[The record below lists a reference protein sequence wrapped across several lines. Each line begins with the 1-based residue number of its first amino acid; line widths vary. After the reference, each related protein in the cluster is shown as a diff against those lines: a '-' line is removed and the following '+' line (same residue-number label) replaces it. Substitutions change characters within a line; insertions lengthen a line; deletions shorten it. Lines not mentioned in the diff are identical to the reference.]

1 MKVLGATLAAFLAS
15 SCDGFVTP
23 NNNIQL
29 TPSTFGIR
37 QLQICEG
44 PTSSCLNADKKPF
57 FASEDITTPE
67 PAVIAEEKL
76 DKLTADEEVDL
87 LVEEEMKKTQRMSN
101 LRNSNGVDYAPWMNI
116 SEDDENKI
124 RQIMAEKTAARR
136 ARQQQEMDVRGNL
149 LRDSQAQEL
158 SGTGL
163 NYKVI
168 DGQIELEWATKTE
181 KDTKGFIV
189 KRRKAK
195 TDDFDT
201 IASFEDWGPLASKGE
216 DGGIYR
222 YLDTDVTPGGWV
234 YRITESDNDGNESD
248 ICQCLVELQTD
259 EEQRGAVIAAAGIA
273 VVAVLAT
280 VAGLALDPLQ

>member
-1 MKVLGATLAAFLAS
+1 MKVFGATLAAFLVS

-23 NNNIQL
+23 NKIL

-37 QLQICEG
+37 QQNTCEG
-44 PTSSCLNADKKPF
+44 PISLCLNAEKKPF
-57 FASEDITTPE
+57 FASEETTTSTE
-67 PAVIAEEKL
+67 QTDEQLDQLSAEE
-76 DKLTADEEVDL
+76 EVEL
-87 LVEEEMKKTQRMSN
+87 LVKEEMRKTKRMSN
-101 LRNSNGVDYAPWMNI
+101 LRNANGVDYAPWMNI
-116 SEDDENKI
+116 SEEDENKI

-136 ARQQQEMDVRGNL
+136 ARQQQELNVRGNL

-168 DGQIELEWATKTE
+168 DGQVELEWATKTE
-181 KDTKGFIV
+181 TDTKGFIV

-195 TDDFDT
+195 TDDFET
-201 IASFEDWGPLASKGE
+201 VASFEDWGPLASKGA

-234 YRITESDNDGNESD
+234 YRITEQDNNGNESD

-259 EEQRGAVIAAAGIA
+259 EEQRGAVIAAAGFA
-273 VVAVLAT
+273 VFAVLAT
-280 VAGLALDPLQ
+280 VAGLTLDPLQ